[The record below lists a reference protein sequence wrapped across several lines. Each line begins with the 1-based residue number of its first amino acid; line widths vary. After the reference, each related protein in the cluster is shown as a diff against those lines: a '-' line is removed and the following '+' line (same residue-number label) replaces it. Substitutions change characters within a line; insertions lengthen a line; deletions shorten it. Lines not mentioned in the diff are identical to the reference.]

1 MLVSQI
7 LKKKGRHVHTVSKET
22 KISEISG
29 ILSEKCIGAVVVLD
43 KVGTVTGIV
52 SERDVVRGLARRG
65 ARVLKETAFNLM
77 TADVI
82 VGKTGSDV
90 NEIMREM
97 SQSRIRHMPIVE
109 KEKLIGLIS
118 IGDVVKNR
126 IEELEAEGNML
137 REYISNG

>member
-1 MLVSQI
+1 MINCGKQKVRLLLQNSADEIQQ
-7 LKKKGRHVHTVSKET
+7 LKNTA
-22 KISEISG
+22 SG
-29 ILSEKCIGAVVVLD
+29 L
-43 KVGTVTGIV
+43 
-52 SERDVVRGLARRG
+52 RDEVRGLARRG

>member
-1 MLVSQI
+1 M
-7 LKKKGRHVHTVSKET
+7 
-22 KISEISG
+22 
-29 ILSEKCIGAVVVLD
+29 SEKCIGAVVVLD